1 MFNARLYRAA
11 LVPAVIAFVVMM
23 FSFEPFPKALQE
35 SVATPEFGGTAS
47 ARTAR
52 QIALRAGDRTPGS
65 EGDRTI
71 AASVRDAF
79 ESIEGAEV
87 SVQDFSS
94 DYRGEDVELQ
104 NVILTIPGASDETIV
119 VFASRD
125 SDRELGAATSASATA
140 ELMGLARAL
149 GTQRHERTIMLVST
163 DGGVEGARGARELI
177 DSLPRS
183 DDVVAA
189 IALSQSGVDDP
200 EPPFVLPWG
209 TGPESANAELLQTA
223 RTIASRSFGQRDSSP
238 GTWAALSRLAFPA
251 GLSEAAALRG
261 EGIEAIGLSAHGE
274 RLIPPE
280 QDRSVSS
287 ETMQQAGTAA
297 LDLILTLDEAGA
309 DEPDGGP
316 ADYVR
321 LGDNLIPGWTIA
333 LLALTLLI
341 APIVTAAEAW
351 GREQRENWRTRRT
364 IPWALERALLPL
376 AALLLA
382 YALSLVGLIPNPP
395 WPYDPAAYEPGVKG
409 PIVLVALIGAA
420 ILAGLL
426 VRPMRTPLDSQPH
439 TLAAAA
445 GLVTGGALLVLWLL
459 NPYMTLLLFPAANVW
474 MLPARSSG
482 PPRAL
487 VVALVA
493 VASLA
498 GAFAAWVT
506 VSAQLDLGFDAP
518 WHLLLMIADG
528 LVGLG
533 TSLVWCVLIGGL
545 IACVSATA
553 ADRRGVAPPGG
564 SLRGAGTHVGPGALG
579 SLPAAE
585 ARRR

>member
-23 FSFEPFPKALQE
+23 FSFEPIPKPIQE
-35 SVATPEFGGTAS
+35 PVATPEFGGTAS
-47 ARTAR
+47 ARMAR

-65 EGDRTI
+65 EGDRTV
-71 AASVRDAF
+71 AALVRDAF
-79 ESIEGAEV
+79 ESIDGADV

-94 DYRGEDVELQ
+94 DHRGEDVDLQ
-104 NVILTIPGASDETIV
+104 NVILTIPGASDETIL

-125 SDRELGAATSASATA
+125 SDRDLGAATSASATA
-140 ELMGLARAL
+140 ELMDLARAL

-163 DGGVEGARGARELI
+163 DGSEGARGARELI
-177 DSLPRS
+177 DSLPRR
-183 DDVVAA
+183 DDISVA
-189 IALSQSGVDDP
+189 IALSQSGVEDP

-209 TGPESANAELLQTA
+209 TGPESADAQLLQTA
-223 RTIASRSFGQRDSSP
+223 RSITSRSFGQRDSNP
-238 GTWAALSRLAFPA
+238 GTWAGLTRLAFPA

-274 RLIPPE
+274 RIIPPDE
-280 QDRSVSS
+280 DTSVSS
-287 ETMQQAGTAA
+287 QTMQEAGTAA
-297 LDLILTLDEAGA
+297 LDLILTLDEAPSG
-309 DEPDGGP
+309 EPEGGP

-341 APIVTAAEAW
+341 APVVTAAEAW
-351 GREQRENWRTRRT
+351 GREQRQNWRTRRT

-382 YALSLVGLIPNPP
+382 YALSLVGLIPDPP
-395 WPYDPAAYEPGVKG
+395 WPYDPAAYEPGLKG
-409 PIVLVALIGAA
+409 PIVLVALIGAV

-426 VRPMRTPLDSQPH
+426 VRPMRTPLDSQAH

-445 GLVTGGALLVLWLL
+445 GLVTGGALALMWLL
-459 NPYMTLLLFPAANVW
+459 NPYLTLLLFPAANVW
-474 MLPARSSG
+474 MLSARASG
-482 PPRAL
+482 PPRA
-487 VVALVA
+487 ALVA
-493 VASLA
+493 AVAALSLA
-498 GAFAAWVT
+498 GAFAAWAT
-506 VSAQLDLGFDAP
+506 VAAQLDLGLAAP
-518 WHLLLMIADG
+518 WHLLLMVADG
-528 LVGLG
+528 QLGLG
-533 TSLVWCVLIGGL
+533 TSLVWCALIGGL

-553 ADRRGVAPPGG
+553 ADRRGAAPTGG

-579 SLPAAE
+579 SIPAAE